1 MAKLKHLLPDKQL
14 NESGLARLSKHMEEH
29 DCGTITA
36 FRSKEG
42 CAGPD
47 DKQYSR
53 SDNQKRNKQLYANLQ
68 MMGYGVTAVHG
79 AYIENYGTSNAK
91 EVRENVYF
99 VVDIKDGGKL
109 REDLINLGGKYE
121 QDSILFIPKGGE
133 GSILIGTND
142 CKDSYPGLGKEIKFN
157 DRKMG
162 KGGEFMTKI
171 SGRPFMFEETLLET
185 VVEDNYFQYANI
197 MGKWATKAIATGDWK
212 DIDV

>member
-99 VVDIKDGGKL
+99 VVDMKDKGKL
-109 REDLINLGGKYE
+109 RDDLENLGNKYQ